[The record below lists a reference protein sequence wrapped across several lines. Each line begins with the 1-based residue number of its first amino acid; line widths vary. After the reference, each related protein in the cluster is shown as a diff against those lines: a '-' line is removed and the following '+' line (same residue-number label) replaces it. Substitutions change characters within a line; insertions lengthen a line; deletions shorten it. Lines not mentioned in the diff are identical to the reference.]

1 MICTGKIRFD
11 MRTVKEKL
19 SFTSLGDTIASVL
32 FLPDTDGACPALIMC
47 HGAMDFKENFF
58 EFCEFLTRRGIA
70 ALAMDMHGFGESGG
84 DRFHVIIEEWVADIR
99 AALAA
104 LQAHRRIDGKR
115 IGAFGFSSGGTAVL
129 ECSLV
134 EPGIKALVTL
144 DATVRSVAK
153 ASERIAMEVLIGL
166 GRMKR
171 LVTGTGLR
179 VSLVGPCRKIEAAS
193 DPEVNSSW
201 GNNPRVVEMWSS
213 FPFPG
218 IEESA
223 VVDTIRRMHDI
234 RVPTLVIHGAEDKID
249 SPDTARL
256 LYGTLTCT
264 KGLHIIEGN
273 GHLGHLDRNR
283 YTVMELTAGWAQKYL
298 R

>member
-1 MICTGKIRFD
+1 
-11 MRTVKEKL
+11 MRIVKERL
-19 SFTSLGDTIASVL
+19 SFISLGQKIVSIL
-32 FLPDTDGACPALIMC
+32 FLPDTHKPCPALIMC

-58 EFCEFLTRRGIA
+58 EFCQFLAGKGIA

-84 DRFHVIIEEWVADIR
+84 DRFHVVIEEWVADIR

-104 LQAHRRIDGKR
+104 LQVHRLIDEDR

-129 ECSLV
+129 ECSLI

-144 DATVRSVAK
+144 DATVRSIAK
-153 ASERIAMEVLIGL
+153 IPELIAMEVLSAIG
-166 GRMKR
+166 RIKR
-171 LVTGTGLR
+171 LLTGSSLR
-179 VSLVGPCRKIEAAS
+179 ISLVSSCRKIEAAS

-201 GNNPRVVEMWSS
+201 GKNPRVLEMWSS

-218 IEESA
+218 IEESI
-223 VVDTIRRMHDI
+223 VVDTIRRMNDV
-234 RVPTLVIHGAEDKID
+234 RVPTLVLHGGQDKID
-249 SPDTARL
+249 PPDTARL

-273 GHLGHLDRNR
+273 GHLGHLDRNKH
-283 YTVMELTAGWAQKYL
+283 TVMELTAEWALKHL
-298 R
+298 S